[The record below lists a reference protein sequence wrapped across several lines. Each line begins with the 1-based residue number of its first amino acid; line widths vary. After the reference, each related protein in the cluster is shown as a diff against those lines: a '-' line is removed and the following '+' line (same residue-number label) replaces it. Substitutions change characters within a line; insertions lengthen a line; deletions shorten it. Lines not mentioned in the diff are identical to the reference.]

1 MSANPDVKTFSSGF
15 LIWFVISRTITV
27 LFVMLIGLVGNGLVI
42 KIYRQDKKLSGAVY
56 IIAMAVIDLIWLLI
70 LLPQLPL
77 LELSNYLNSPALK
90 LYFETGYI
98 ASGTLSYYAY
108 LFVQV
113 TMALD
118 QFIAVF
124 RPFKHT
130 QLRKRL
136 NRCMLAVAVLI
147 ALVQCIPLAIP
158 GAAEELHAL
167 TVAVLLVCMT
177 LLTGAYT
184 ATALKLY
191 TQGRT
196 IRPRET
202 NMVAHNTISKRSAT
216 AQATAVAT
224 TKGSG
229 TATEQPLWKKRVMHI
244 QALKIYTSIFLVFVV
259 ANAAATVV
267 VLLDVKWLSYVY
279 CINHTANPV
288 IYYCFVEKFRRRVK
302 EYCGRLTG

>member
-1 MSANPDVKTFSSGF
+1 MSTNPDTKTFSSGF

-147 ALVQCIPLAIP
+147 ALVQCVPLIIPYV
-158 GAAEELHAL
+158 AEVNAF

-177 LLTGAYT
+177 LLTGAYS
-184 ATALKLY
+184 ATALKLFAQGPRSDHVEQ
-191 TQGRT
+191 TQEL
-196 IRPRET
+196 P
-202 NMVAHNTISKRSAT
+202 
-216 AQATAVAT
+216 
-224 TKGSG
+224 
-229 TATEQPLWKKRVMHI
+229 PLR
-244 QALKIYTSIFLVFVV
+244 QQQ
-259 ANAAATVV
+259 
-267 VLLDVKWLSYVY
+267 
-279 CINHTANPV
+279 
-288 IYYCFVEKFRRRVK
+288 
-302 EYCGRLTG
+302 